1 MRAKA
6 KNPQPWSLIL
16 TEMKNSIEGIIYDI
30 QHVGNIAENQAAATE
45 EITAAI
51 QEVSGNSQSLVE
63 FAKIG

>member
-1 MRAKA
+1 
-6 KNPQPWSLIL
+6 
-16 TEMKNSIEGIIYDI
+16 MKNSIEGIIYDI